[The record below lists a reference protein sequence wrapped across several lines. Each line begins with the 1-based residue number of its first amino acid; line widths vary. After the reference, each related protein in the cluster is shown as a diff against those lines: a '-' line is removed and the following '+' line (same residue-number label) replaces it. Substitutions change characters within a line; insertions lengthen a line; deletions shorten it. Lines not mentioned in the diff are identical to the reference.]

1 VASELKVRN
10 STNSSLEKRMEICY
24 RKKDSAMKIKL
35 LSRLLAL
42 KKPPKRDL
50 MIFKRELNKLLLP
63 PVKSLSRAT
72 S

>member
-1 VASELKVRN
+1 VRN
-10 STNSSLEKRMEICY
+10 STNSSLEKRQEIRF

-35 LSRLLAL
+35 LNRLLAL

-63 PVKSLSRAT
+63 PVRSLLKAT